1 MASYRV
7 QEAEGFGT
15 LLEEMLER
23 AQLVKQTNTIE
34 PPLNKSDLPELW
46 DQLESIFPSS
56 AWQEPKTDPLEASMR
71 GAFPPSPLAALAESR
86 KHIIEAAVRDAFNNI
101 LVRHTSVRVP
111 EHISDVP

>member
-1 MASYRV
+1 MATYGM
-7 QEAEGFGT
+7 QEAEGFGR

-46 DQLESIFPSS
+46 DELESIFPSS
-56 AWQEPKTDPLEASMR
+56 ASQEPKTDPLEAAMK
-71 GAFPPSPLAALAESR
+71 GVFPPSPLAESR

-101 LVRHTSVRVP
+101 LVSHTSARVP

>member
-1 MASYRV
+1 MATYGM
-7 QEAEGFGT
+7 QEAEGFGK
-15 LLEEMLER
+15 LLEEMLEG

-46 DQLESIFPSS
+46 DELESIFPSS
-56 AWQEPKTDPLEASMR
+56 ASQEPKTDPLEAAMK
-71 GAFPPSPLAALAESR
+71 GGLPPSPLAESR

-101 LVRHTSVRVP
+101 LVSHTSVRVP

>member
-1 MASYRV
+1 MATYGM
-7 QEAEGFGT
+7 QEAEGFGK

-46 DQLESIFPSS
+46 NQLESIFPSS
-56 AWQEPKTDPLEASMR
+56 ASQEPKADPLEAAMK
-71 GAFPPSPLAALAESR
+71 GALPPSPLAALAESR

-101 LVRHTSVRVP
+101 LVSHTSVRVP